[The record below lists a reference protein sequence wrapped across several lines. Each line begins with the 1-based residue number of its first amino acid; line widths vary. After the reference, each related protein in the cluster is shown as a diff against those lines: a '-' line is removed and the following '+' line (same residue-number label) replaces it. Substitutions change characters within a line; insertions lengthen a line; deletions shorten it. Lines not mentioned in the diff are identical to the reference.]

1 VKKLKSLFVV
11 FGLVLFA
18 VLACQTPPEPTPQ
31 ISRAESIPTDVT
43 KITPEMDLY
52 PPILHSDEWESPV
65 PVDAP
70 VSTTGA
76 EDSPFITPDGNTL
89 YFFFTPD
96 VRVPV
101 EQQLVDGVTW
111 TYSSIIFK

>member
-1 VKKLKSLFVV
+1 V
-11 FGLVLFA
+11 FAF
-18 VLACQTPPEPTPQ
+18 LACQTPPDPTPQ
-31 ISRAESIPTDVT
+31 VSRAESIPADVT

-65 PVDAP
+65 RVDAP
-70 VSTTGA
+70 VSTAGA
-76 EDSPFITPDGNTL
+76 EDSPFI
-89 YFFFTPD
+89 TPD